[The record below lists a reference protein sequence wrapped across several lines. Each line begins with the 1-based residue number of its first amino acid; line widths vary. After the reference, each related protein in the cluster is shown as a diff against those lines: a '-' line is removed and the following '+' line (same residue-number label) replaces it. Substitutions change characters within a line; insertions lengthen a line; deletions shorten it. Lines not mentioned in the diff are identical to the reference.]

1 MTQQTLIAIGT
12 LLNAFPAS
20 AGDVDV
26 LVRSFEAATADVP
39 PAAVCE
45 AAKRYMEGR
54 VDGQNTRF
62 APSVAEFA
70 MEARRLA
77 ELRQAISR
85 PRLPSSTYL
94 RSGPAPFQVKAERL
108 RTKYA
113 DWTVIRKGVSF
124 DEWRTLCASKQ
135 IPAGAMWIAALD
147 GSVMVPPN
155 QQKAGA

>member
-20 AGDVDV
+20 SGDVDV

-70 MEARRLA
+70 TEARRIA
-77 ELRQAISR
+77 ELRQAIAR
-85 PRLPSSTYL
+85 PRLPSPTYL
-94 RSGPAPFQVKAERL
+94 RSGPAPFQVSAERL
-108 RTKYA
+108 RVKYA
-113 DWTVIRKGVSF
+113 AWSVLHEGVSLEQF
-124 DEWRTLCASKQ
+124 KAMVAAKKVPTNATW
-135 IPAGAMWIAALD
+135 IGALN
-147 GSVMVPPN
+147 GSVLVPPR
-155 QQKAGA
+155 QKAGA